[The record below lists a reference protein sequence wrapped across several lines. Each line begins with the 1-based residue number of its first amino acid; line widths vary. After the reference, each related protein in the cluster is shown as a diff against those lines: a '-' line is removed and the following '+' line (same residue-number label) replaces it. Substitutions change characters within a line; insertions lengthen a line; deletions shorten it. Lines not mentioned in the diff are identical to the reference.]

1 MKKLLMA
8 VAALLTISCEKAD
21 LSLLNQ
27 EKVKE
32 ITFCMAGDLQA
43 EQQPMTRA
51 LTADGKTLSDLW
63 LLDYDQDGNL
73 LQQLHKTAD
82 DADQQSP
89 TMALTYGTHTIYAIA
104 SRGTGAELST
114 ENKTVTWATT
124 SDTFW
129 ASTQLTV
136 SASSSATQEIQLAR
150 VATKL
155 QVVVNDAMPATVTTV
170 DVTPQTWYYGLDYT
184 TGEATAPATSTPRTM
199 TIPAAKAGQTG
210 VALNLYGLSP
220 AADWTTNISI
230 TAKDAEGNTLG
241 TASKQ
246 AVPMARNRVTR
257 LSGSLFASTRA
268 LSLAM
273 ADTWG
278 EQLEAS
284 W

>member
-51 LTADGKTLSDLW
+51 LTADSKTLSDLW

-129 ASTQLTV
+129 ACTQLTV
-136 SASSSATQEIQLAR
+136 SASSSATQEIQLTR

>member
-1 MKKLLMA
+1 MA

-27 EKVKE
+27 AKTKE
-32 ITFCMAGDLQA
+32 ITFCLAGDLQM
-43 EQQPMTRA
+43 EQHAMTRA
-51 LTADGKTLSDLW
+51 LTADGKQLTDLW

-104 SRGTGAELST
+104 SRGTGAEIST
-114 ENKTVTWATT
+114 EDKTVTWATT

-129 ASTQLTV
+129 AKAELTV
-136 SASSSATQEIQLAR
+136 SDGTSNTQELQMAR

-155 QVVVNDAMPATVTTV
+155 QVVVQDAMPSAVATV

-184 TGEATAPATSTPRTM
+184 TGEATAAATATTRTM
-199 TIPAAKAGQTG
+199 TIPATKAGQTG
-210 VALNLYGLSP
+210 VALSLYGISP
-220 AADWTTNISI
+220 ATDWTTDVSI
-230 TAKDAEGNTLG
+230 TAKDADGNTVG
-241 TASKQ
+241 TASKA
-246 AVPMARNRVTR
+246 AVPMARNRVTV
-257 LSGSLFASTRA
+257 LSGSLFAGTRG
-268 LSLAM
+268 LSLSV

>member
-1 MKKLLMA
+1 MA

-51 LTADGKTLSDLW
+51 LTADSKTLSDLW

-129 ASTQLTV
+129 ACTQLTV
-136 SASSSATQEIQLAR
+136 SASSSATQEIQLTR